1 MKLAKN
7 GNKENYL
14 RGNLKRK
21 CKKDDRNDKNGQRKL
36 TGMYYK
42 CGC

>member
-7 GNKENYL
+7 DNNL
-14 RGNLKRK
+14 SRANLKRK
-21 CKKDDRNDKNGQRKL
+21 CKKKNRNDKNGQRKW